1 MSRRYDGKQADVWS
15 LGVCLFALVLGI
27 FPVEEA
33 SRTAPGSLP
42 ETPRDPPRSRSA
54 ETTRDYPR
62 LPETTKDRASSPHGA
77 QASDKDPRFEALKRA
92 QLDRRSSV
100 DAILCLYRRED
111 QLSPALT
118 ERDAPSPAKRKLP
131 TAACRAPWR
140 RGGGGGGS
148 HRRRV
153 FRKAI
158 ASERRQTSRDDLNLL
173 PNESVSA
180 PLRRSSTG
188 CCSSTRP
195 RASRWRTCRRVP
207 HPRRAALCAL
217 PTSER
222 HFGGSPLSLTHTP
235 REASL

>member
-33 SRTAPGSLP
+33 SDENEIARH
-42 ETPRDPPRSRSA
+42 
-54 ETTRDYPR
+54 PR
-62 LPETTKDRASSPHGA
+62 LPEITKDRASSPHGA

-131 TAACRAPWR
+131 TTACRAPWR
-140 RGGGGGGS
+140 RGGGS

-180 PLRRSSTG
+180 PLRLSLTG

-222 HFGGSPLSLTHTP
+222 HSGGSPLSLTHTP